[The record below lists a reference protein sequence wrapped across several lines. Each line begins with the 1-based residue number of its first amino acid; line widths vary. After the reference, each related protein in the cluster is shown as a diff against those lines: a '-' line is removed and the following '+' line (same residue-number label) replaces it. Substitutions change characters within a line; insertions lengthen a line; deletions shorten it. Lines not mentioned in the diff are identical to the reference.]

1 MSTVTLSNE
10 YQLVF
15 PEEIRETTGIKA
27 GTSFEIILYNNRIEL
42 IPIKPIRKRAY
53 LRGSITI
60 YEVFKKLLYERNEDD
75 ALFAIAHM
83 RQGKI
88 IELTDELSLFAAKT
102 GKDYKLPLA
111 DSIIY
116 ATTMNYGGT
125 LWTQDKHF
133 MGLESVRY
141 FAKQNR

>member
-1 MSTVTLSNE
+1 MNIIDSSLWLE
-10 YQLVF
+10 YF
-15 PEEIRETTGIKA
+15 ADTEA
-27 GTSFEIILYNNRIEL
+27 GNVISEIIENTDEL
-42 IPIKPIRKRAY
+42 IIPT
-53 LRGSITI
+53 ITI
-60 YEVFKKLLYERNEDD
+60 YEVFKKLLFERNEDD

-88 IELTDELSLFAAKT
+88 IELTDELSLFAAKI

-116 ATTMNYGGT
+116 ATNVNFNCI

-133 MGLESVRY
+133 MGLESVNY
-141 FAKQNR
+141 LEKQS

>member
-1 MSTVTLSNE
+1 MNVIDSSLWLE
-10 YQLVF
+10 YF
-15 PEEIRETTGIKA
+15 ADTEA
-27 GTSFEIILYNNRIEL
+27 GNAVSEIIENTDEL
-42 IPIKPIRKRAY
+42 IVPT
-53 LRGSITI
+53 ITI

-88 IELTDELSLFAAKT
+88 IGLTDELALFAAKL
-102 GKDYKLPLA
+102 GKDCKLPMA

-116 ATTMNYGGT
+116 ATNVNFNCI

-133 MGLESVRY
+133 MGLESVNY
-141 FAKQNR
+141 LEKQI